1 MNSLRLKLLFWI
13 TLVLFLGTAFL
24 ATLIFQISEEEL
36 NDMLDE
42 SMLQVG
48 YAVAA
53 QEEAQPRQAD
63 KILHE
68 QHDLGEDGDFLIQV
82 WAQDGKLLYTSHKDL
97 EVPLI
102 EDKGFG
108 YVDYDDERWRYYIKK
123 TKSGRTIQIVG
134 EMEER
139 DEDILEIVWTFLQ
152 PILAQLPFVLILS
165 FFAITRGL
173 KPLRTVSAEI
183 EKKDSQNLSPLMLEK
198 VPEEIRT
205 VVDSLNQ
212 LLVRLDEALK
222 AQRQFTADAAHELR
236 TPLAAVQIQIDNLE
250 RSQNEAERRESLERL
265 KAGVK
270 RSIHMVKNLL
280 ALARQEPESGEILKE
295 KIDLNRLARQV
306 SDEYLPFAGEKN
318 IRLTA
323 LCDEREKFVIGD
335 EQSLQI
341 LIGNLLHN
349 AILYTPENGQ
359 VDIGVVGDGTSV
371 ILSVSDNGPGIPE
384 EDRERIFDRFYRVL
398 GTKTTG
404 SGLGLSIVKAIVQK
418 HNAEIT
424 VTGNNGHKGVR
435 FIITFQG
442 CRS

>member
-1 MNSLRLKLLFWI
+1 
-13 TLVLFLGTAFL
+13 
-24 ATLIFQISEEEL
+24 
-36 NDMLDE
+36 MLDE

-82 WAQDGKLLYTSHKDL
+82 WSEDGKLLYTSHKNL
-97 EVPLI
+97 EIPMI
-102 EDKGFG
+102 NNKGFG
-108 YVDYDDERWRYYIKK
+108 YTDYDDERWRYYINKA
-123 TKSGRTIQIVG
+123 KSGRTVQIVG

-152 PILAQLPFVLILS
+152 PVLTQLPFVLILS

-173 KPLRTVSAEI
+173 KPLRTVSEEI
-183 EKKDSQNLSPLMLEK
+183 EKKHSQNLTPLALEK
-198 VPEEIRT
+198 VPREIRT
-205 VVDSLNQ
+205 VVESLNL

-250 RSQNEAERRESLERL
+250 RSQDESERLESLERL

-280 ALARQEPESGEILKE
+280 LLARQEPEAGEVPQE
-295 KIDLNRLARQV
+295 KIDLNRIISTVRG
-306 SDEYLPFAGEKN
+306 EYIVFAKEKN
-318 IRLTA
+318 IRLTF
-323 LCDEREKFVIGD
+323 LTGD
-335 EQSLQI
+335 QNAYILGEEQSLGI
-341 LIGNLLHN
+341 LVGNLLNN
-349 AILYTPENGQ
+349 AIIYTQEGGA
-359 VDIGVVGDGTSV
+359 VDIGVVCNGPLV
-371 ILSVSDNGPGIPE
+371 ILSIGDNGPGIAE
-384 EDRERIFDRFYRVL
+384 EHRERIFDRFYRVL

-404 SGLGLSIVKAIVQK
+404 SGLGLSIVKAIALR
-418 HNAEIT
+418 HGAEISVTTNGGDKGTRFT
-424 VTGNNGHKGVR
+424 VS
-435 FIITFQG
+435 FPA
-442 CRS
+442 CAD